1 MVSMDSCY
9 MYVYLYVAMPGHVE
23 PWRVMMS
30 LKSSVPADSTWA
42 LDTLSI
48 LLHDDRTVGFFYLKH
63 HHSLLNTLV
72 NHFNKSLY
80 MIFGKPF
87 KAVRDY
93 QEESIVPNGTD
104 TGGPPSH
111 SVPVPVAEVYS
122 MTKEDVRSGHTDTQ
136 AHYMSSCLEC
146 PPDDLAGTHPMM
158 AQPPGASV
166 DKTPITELIRRDT
179 LSERIL
185 LHLKTPRRLM
195 ARSPMQKYFFPSDIE
210 LTIPSSPDNKLYEE
224 NEVYQEEILPL
235 WTTDDRCEK
244 LQQHCLTISN
254 ILRSLS
260 FIPGNDYEFCQHAGL
275 LIILG
280 HLLMLHHV
288 HYVHERRDRPQ
299 EEGDDLVTPK
309 VQRDFWWW
317 DCLQSLRENT
327 FVILAN
333 ISGQLDLSLYPEAVA
348 RPIVD
353 GLLHW
358 LVCPSSQACD
368 PLPDFALV
376 FSLSPQRL
384 VIEALAKM
392 SISEVNVDHIL
403 ATPPLPRLDL
413 VYSALFQLIS
423 QKKHPAVRQ
432 FSLVLLSN
440 MAQGGEGA
448 SRMISQQ
455 KMCIPLLLECLESSE
470 QYIIS
475 KNRMPSRYN
484 NPEDPNALSL
494 AMLRRT
500 AITLHCLAKVPINR
514 VSFLPYTNRLLSL
527 SMSEVLDPSLTSI
540 ISDVLFELT
549 RYLK

>member
-1 MVSMDSCY
+1 
-9 MYVYLYVAMPGHVE
+9 
-23 PWRVMMS
+23 MMS

-72 NHFNKSLY
+72 NLFNKSLF

-93 QEESIVPNGTD
+93 QETSTTTTMSNGTD
-104 TGGPPSH
+104 MGVSPCHSAHDMGTPPCH
-111 SVPVPVAEVYS
+111 SAHVPEAEVYS
-122 MTKEDVRSGHTDTQ
+122 MTKEDIQRGHTDTQ

-146 PPDDLAGTHPMM
+146 PPDDVSDAHPMM
-158 AQPPGASV
+158 NQPTGVSV
-166 DKTPITELIRRDT
+166 DKTSVSELLRRDT

-185 LHLKTPRRLM
+185 LHLKTPLRLM
-195 ARSPMQKYFFPSDIE
+195 TRSPMQKYFFPSDID
-210 LTIPSSPDNKLYEE
+210 LPSPTTALYEE
-224 NEVYQEEILPL
+224 NEIHHEEFLPL
-235 WTTDDRCEK
+235 WVTDERCEK
-244 LQQHCLTISN
+244 LQRHCLTISN

-260 FIPGNDYEFCQHAGL
+260 FIPGNDHEICQHAGL
-275 LIILG
+275 LILLG

-288 HYVHERRDRPQ
+288 HYVSGRAGQ
-299 EEGDDLVTPK
+299 EPTTPRVT
-309 VQRDFWWW
+309 REFWWW
-317 DCLQSLRENT
+317 ECLQSLRENT
-327 FVILAN
+327 FVMLAN

-348 RPIVD
+348 RPVID

-358 LVCPSSQACD
+358 LVCPSSQATD

-384 VIEALAKM
+384 VIEALAKL
-392 SISEVNVDHIL
+392 SISEINVDHVL

-413 VYSALFQLIS
+413 VYSSLFQLIS

-448 SRMISQQ
+448 SRMIAQQ

-470 QYIIS
+470 QYILGKS
-475 KNRMPSRYN
+475 RMPSRYN
-484 NPEDPNALSL
+484 NPDDPNALSL

-527 SMSEVLDPSLTSI
+527 SMSEVLDSSLTSI
-540 ISDVLFELT
+540 LSDVLFELT